1 MNDLSGTPATTPTR
15 YTTERPICV
24 GASASCS

>member
-1 MNDLSGTPATTPTR
+1 MNDLSGTLVTPTR
-15 YTTERPICV
+15 YTTELPICV